1 MFFIYFLAWVDNDV
15 LFLCNDKFNKEWIPF
30 NLDKPTVLNPYWQ
43 ILENSSKIFSEILA
57 FTTSGSV
64 EKNWY
69 FFELVNS
76 VHKFFRRK
84 QEHVV
89 TPCSE
94 HVLELSFQRPD
105 S

>member
-1 MFFIYFLAWVDNDV
+1 MDQANKWG
-15 LFLCNDKFNKEWIPF
+15 CNR
-30 NLDKPTVLNPYWQ
+30 LNPGKLTQ
-43 ILENSSKIFSEILA
+43 IFFPEILA
-57 FTTSGSV
+57 FTTSGSA
-64 EKNWY
+64 EKKWY

-105 S
+105 SWTSDCS